1 MCLMLDIK
9 GMARSTFYYG
19 LKEVPDRHAE
29 VRKHIRRIYE
39 SHKGRYGYRRVHMEL
54 EAEGVHINHK
64 TVQKLMNEM
73 GLKGIRKKRQY
84 KSYKGKVGHVAPNL
98 LHRDFHA
105 ERPLQKCAT
114 DVTQISVGGK
124 WCYFSPI
131 IDMFN
136 GEIITYTI
144 SDRPNLQMVTGML
157 RRAFHTHPHLEGML
171 LHSDQGW
178 LYQHSDYRH
187 LLLEHGIVQSMSRKG
202 NCLDNSVMENF
213 FGLMKNELLYNNRFE
228 SMEEFKCQLRKYIH
242 YYNNQ
247 RIKLK
252 LRTNPVQY
260 RLNHINNRSIN
271 KV

>member
-1 MCLMLDIK
+1 MLDIK

-19 LKEVPDRHAE
+19 LKERPDKHEE

-39 SHKGRYGYRRVHMEL
+39 THKGRYGYRRVQMEL

-73 GLKGIRKKRQY
+73 GLKGIRKKRKY
-84 KSYKGKVGHVAPNL
+84 KSYRGKVGHVAPNL

-105 ERPLQKCAT
+105 ESPLQKCAT
-114 DVTQISVGGK
+114 DVTQISVDGK
-124 WCYFSPI
+124 WCYFSPV

-136 GEIITYTI
+136 GEIISYTI
-144 SDRPNLQMVTGML
+144 SDRPNLKMVTSML
-157 RRAFHTHPHLEGML
+157 YKVFKAHPHLKGML

-178 LYQHSDYRH
+178 QYQHPYYQQ
-187 LLLEHGIVQSMSRKG
+187 LLLKKGIVQSMSRKG

-213 FGLMKNELLYNNRFE
+213 FGLMKNELLYNNQFG
-228 SMEEFKCQLRKYIH
+228 SMEEFKIQLRKYIH

-252 LRTNPVQY
+252 LKMNPVQY
-260 RLNHINNRSIN
+260 RLNYVNNHSIN